1 MHVLAARP
9 GGFVDDGAAG
19 VVRVSQSPGDI
30 VVLSAADTTL
40 SLLAEAV
47 QALPETA
54 PRVRLTNLM
63 ALRQPASV
71 DWYIDDVLSHAR
83 AIVIDHLGAAADWA
97 YLVERVTAMAQRQGQ
112 WVALFSGDMQE
123 DAQLLLRSSAGVA
136 DSRLLWRYLREGGRV
151 NAQRFFATILHRVWG
166 IGLPPDPPEPM
177 PEVFPYQPATA
188 LPRVDTQA
196 PTALLVLYRAHV
208 LAGNTGVFDRLMQA
222 LAERGL
228 QVRAW
233 AVDSLKS
240 CAAQS
245 ALRAAFAAQPV
256 DIVLN
261 TTAFAAGGGDGD
273 GDETCPWWG
282 DAPVLQLITAGSSRE
297 RWAQDPHGLSPRD
310 QAMHVVLPEVD
321 GRIITRAISFK
332 GTGWRCERAEV
343 DVARYEAAFDRIDFV
358 AELAR
363 RWCRLR
369 RQPPHRLRLAFILAN
384 YPCDDARIG
393 HAVGLDTP
401 ASLLAILDALREQG
415 VDVGDLPADGQRL
428 MALLQQSVTHS
439 LEANPMRPAVQSL
452 ALQDYERSLSSLPA
466 ALRAQVDALW
476 GPPQCDP
483 MVRQGR
489 IMIPGL
495 RLGRVFV
502 GIQPPRGRDID
513 LVRTY
518 HDADLVP
525 PHAYLAFYV
534 WLREH
539 WQADAIV
546 HVGKHGNLEW
556 LPGKSVALGQGCW
569 PDWVLGPMPHLYP
582 FIVNDPGEGC
592 QAKRRTQA
600 VIVDHL
606 MPPLTRAET
615 YGLLQ
620 AIERTMDEYYEA
632 LLLDP
637 RRAQRL
643 RERILDDVLQH
654 QLHRDLGFETPA
666 DEGQR
671 VALLQ
676 RLDAYLCDIKESQ
689 IRQGL
694 HIFGRSPEGPAR
706 LETLMALVR
715 FPRGSGMAQDSLLRA
730 LAADLGLEGYD
741 PLQAEAAAPWQG
753 PRPAPLVAVHDGPWR
768 HHGHTRERLERLALQ
783 ALAEPCRFDPAQWP
797 RTCAV
802 LSDVLDRVVPRLD
815 ACGRQEMTQ
824 LLSGLRGRFVPPGP
838 SGAPSRGRIDVLPT
852 GRNFY
857 AVDTRAVPTPT
868 AWAMGMQ
875 AAQRLIERHLQDH
888 GTYPQSVGMS
898 VWGTSTMRT
907 GGEDFAQALA
917 LLGVRP
923 RWAEG
928 SGRVVDIE
936 VLPMSITQRPRIDV
950 TLRISGFF
958 RDAFPALIDLFDVAV
973 QAVAAIPP
981 EDEPDE
987 VNPIRVRVQREAGLA
1002 RAHGEDSREAWRRAT
1017 WRVFGPRLGDYGNGI
1032 QERIQSGRW
1041 RARDE
1046 LAQAF
1051 VNASAYAYG
1060 QGQHGAPAHHSFMQ
1074 RMAAVDV
1081 VVHNQDNREH
1091 DILDSDGYYP
1101 FLGGMAAAS
1110 TWLRGQAPA
1119 IYHGD
1124 ASVPGAPRIRTLA
1137 EELARVVRARA
1148 VNPKWVAAMRQHGYR
1163 GAAEMASTV
1172 DLLFG
1177 FGATT
1182 GLVADHQYALM
1193 ADTYVLDPVNQA
1205 FLQQVNPQ
1213 ALRSLGLR
1221 LLEAIQRGLWRDGGA
1236 YAERL
1241 REALLWLDD
1250 AMENNP
1256 SVNPL

>member
-1 MHVLAARP
+1 
-9 GGFVDDGAAG
+9 
-19 VVRVSQSPGDI
+19 
-30 VVLSAADTTL
+30 
-40 SLLAEAV
+40 
-47 QALPETA
+47 
-54 PRVRLTNLM
+54 
-63 ALRQPASV
+63 
-71 DWYIDDVLSHAR
+71 
-83 AIVIDHLGAAADWA
+83 
-97 YLVERVTAMAQRQGQ
+97 
-112 WVALFSGDMQE
+112 
-123 DAQLLLRSSAGVA
+123 
-136 DSRLLWRYLREGGRV
+136 
-151 NAQRFFATILHRVWG
+151 
-166 IGLPPDPPEPM
+166 
-177 PEVFPYQPATA
+177 
-188 LPRVDTQA
+188 
-196 PTALLVLYRAHV
+196 
-208 LAGNTGVFDRLMQA
+208 
-222 LAERGL
+222 
-228 QVRAW
+228 
-233 AVDSLKS
+233 
-240 CAAQS
+240 
-245 ALRAAFAAQPV
+245 
-256 DIVLN
+256 
-261 TTAFAAGGGDGD
+261 
-273 GDETCPWWG
+273 
-282 DAPVLQLITAGSSRE
+282 LITAGSSRE

-343 DVARYEAAFDRIDFV
+343 DVARYEAAIDRIEFV

-369 RQPPHRLRLAFILAN
+369 WVPPRQLRLAFILAN

-415 VDVGDLPADGQRL
+415 VDVGHLPADGQRL

-439 LEANPMRPAVQSL
+439 LEANPMRPAFQSL
-452 ALQDYERSLSSLPA
+452 ALQDYERSLSSLPE

-476 GPPQCDP
+476 GPPQNDP

-495 RLGRVFV
+495 RLGQVFV

-569 PDWVLGPMPHLYP
+569 PDWILGPMPHLYP

-615 YGLLQ
+615 YGPLQ

-643 RERILDDVLQH
+643 RERILDEVLQH
-654 QLHRDLGFETPA
+654 QLHRDLGFEAPR
-666 DEGQR
+666 DEAQR
-671 VALLQ
+671 TALLQ
-676 RLDAYLCDIKESQ
+676 RLDAYLCEIKESQ

-694 HIFGRSPEGPAR
+694 HTFGCSPQGVAR
-706 LETLMALVR
+706 LETLMALAR
-715 FPRGSGMAQDSLLRA
+715 FPRGSAPEQDSLLRA

-741 PLQAEAAAPWQG
+741 PLQAEAATPWRG
-753 PRPAPLVAVHDGPWR
+753 PRPAVLAAIADGPWR
-768 HHGHTRERLERLALQ
+768 HHGHTRERLERLALEV
-783 ALAEPCRFDPAQWP
+783 LREPHRLDPAQWP
-797 RTCAV
+797 RTTAV
-802 LSDVLDRVVPRLD
+802 LKNVLDRVAPRLD
-815 ACGRQEMTQ
+815 ACGQNEITH
-824 LLSGLRGRFVPPGP
+824 LLAGLRGRFVPPGP

-875 AAQRLIERHLQDH
+875 AAQQLIERHLQEH
-888 GTYPQSVGMS
+888 GAFPQCVGLS

-958 RDAFPALIDLFDVAV
+958 RDAFPGLIDLFDAAV
-973 QAVAAIPP
+973 HAVAAIPP
-981 EDEPDE
+981 DEESDE
-987 VNPIRVRVQREAGLA
+987 VNPIRVRVQREAQLA
-1002 RAHGEDSREAWRRAT
+1002 RERGEQAGEAWRQAT
-1017 WRVFGPRLGDYGNGI
+1017 WRVFGPRIGDYGNGI

-1041 RARDE
+1041 QAREE

-1060 QGQHGAPAHHSFMQ
+1060 QGQHGTPAHYSFLQ

-1119 IYHGD
+1119 VYHGD

-1182 GLVADHQYALM
+1182 GLVADHQYALL

-1205 FLQQVNPQ
+1205 FLQHANPQ
-1213 ALRSLGLR
+1213 ALRSMGLR

>member
-9 GGFVDDGAAG
+9 GGFVDDGASG
-19 VVRVSQSPGDI
+19 VVRVAQSPGDI

-40 SLLAEAV
+40 SLLADAV

-54 PRVRLTNLM
+54 PSVRLANLM

-71 DWYIDDVLSHAR
+71 DWYVDDVLCHAR
-83 AIVIDHLGAAADWA
+83 AIVIDHLGAATDWA
-97 YLVERVTAMAQRQGQ
+97 YLVERVTAMALQRGQ

-123 DAQLLLRSSAGVA
+123 DAQLLLRSTAGVA

-151 NAQRFFATILHRVWG
+151 NAQRFFATILHRVWR
-166 IGLPPDPPEPM
+166 IGPPPDPPVSM
-177 PEVFPYQPATA
+177 PEVFPYEPVQP
-188 LPRVDTQA
+188 LPRVEPRT
-196 PTALLVLYRAHV
+196 PTVLLVLYRAHV

-240 CAAQS
+240 AAAQS
-245 ALRAAFAAQPV
+245 ALRTVVAAHPV
-256 DIVLN
+256 DVVLN
-261 TTAFAAGGGDGD
+261 TTAFAVGDAD
-273 GDETCPWWG
+273 GRRPWWG
-282 DAPVLQLITAGSSRE
+282 DAVVLQVITAGSSRE
-297 RWAQDPHGLSPRD
+297 RWMQDPHGLSPRD

-321 GRIITRAISFK
+321 GRIITRAVSFK
-332 GTGWRCERAEV
+332 GTGWRCERAEI
-343 DVARYEAAFDRIDFV
+343 DVANYEAASDRIEFV

-369 RQPPHRLRLAFILAN
+369 RVPPQQLRLAFILAN

-401 ASLLAILDALREQG
+401 ASLLAMLEALREHAY
-415 VDVGDLPADGQRL
+415 DVGELPADGQRL

-439 LEANPMRPAVQSL
+439 LEANPMRPAFQSL
-452 ALQDYERSLSSLPA
+452 ALQDYERSLSSLPEA
-466 ALRAQVDALW
+466 MRAQVDALW
-476 GPPQCDP
+476 GPPQNDP

-495 RLGRVFV
+495 RLGQVFV

-539 WQADAIV
+539 WRADVVV

-556 LPGKSVALGQGCW
+556 LPGKSVALGSGCW
-569 PDWVLGPMPHLYP
+569 PDWVLGPTPHLYP

-615 YGLLQ
+615 YGPLQ
-620 AIERTMDEYYEA
+620 AIERAMDEYYEA

-643 RERILDDVLQH
+643 RERILDEVLQH
-654 QLHRDLGFETPA
+654 QLHRDLGFEAPR
-666 DEGQR
+666 DEAQR
-671 VALLQ
+671 AALLQ
-676 RLDAYLCDIKESQ
+676 RLDAYLCEIKESQ

-694 HIFGRSPEGPAR
+694 HIFGRSPQGLAR
-706 LETLMALVR
+706 LETLMALAR
-715 FPRGSGMAQDSLLRA
+715 FPRGSAPEQDSLLRA

-741 PLQAEAAAPWQG
+741 PLQAEAAMRWQG
-753 PRPAPLVAVHDGPWR
+753 PRPAPLVAIADGPWR
-768 HHGHTRERLERLALQ
+768 HHGHTRERLERLALEV
-783 ALAEPCRFDPAQWP
+783 LREPLRLDPAQWP
-797 RTCAV
+797 RTTAV
-802 LSDVLDRVVPRLD
+802 LKDVLDRVAPRLD
-815 ACGRQEMTQ
+815 TCGQNEMTH
-824 LLSGLRGRFVPPGP
+824 LLAGLQGRFVPPGP

-875 AAQRLIERHLQDH
+875 AAQRLIERHLQEH
-888 GTYPQSVGMS
+888 GAFPQCVGLS

-923 RWAEG
+923 RWADG

-958 RDAFPALIDLFDVAV
+958 RDAFPGLIDLFDAAV

-981 EDEPDE
+981 DEEPDD
-987 VNPIRVRVQREAGLA
+987 VNPIRARVQREAQLA
-1002 RAHGEDSREAWRRAT
+1002 RERGEQADEAWRQAT
-1017 WRVFGPRLGDYGNGI
+1017 WRVFGPRIGDYGNGI

-1041 RARDE
+1041 QTREE

-1060 QGQHGAPAHHSFMQ
+1060 RQQHGAPAHHSFMQ

-1110 TWLRGQAPA
+1110 TWLRGQSPV

-1148 VNPKWVAAMRQHGYR
+1148 VNPKWVSAMRQHGYR

-1182 GLVADHQYALM
+1182 GMVGDHQYSLV
-1193 ADTYVLDPVNQA
+1193 ADTYVLDPINQA
-1205 FLQQVNPQ
+1205 FLQHANPQ
-1213 ALRSLGLR
+1213 ALRSMGQR
-1221 LLEAIQRGLWRDGGA
+1221 LLEAIERGLWRDAGV

-1241 REALLWLDD
+1241 RDTLLRLDD
-1250 AMENNP
+1250 ALETNP
-1256 SVNPL
+1256 SEKPS

>member
-40 SLLAEAV
+40 SLLADAV

-54 PRVRLTNLM
+54 PSVRLANLM

-188 LPRVDTQA
+188 LPRVDAQA

-245 ALRAAFAAQPV
+245 ALRAAVASQPV

-273 GDETCPWWG
+273 GEETCPWWG

-343 DVARYEAAFDRIDFV
+343 DVARYEAAIDRIEFV

-369 RQPPHRLRLAFILAN
+369 WVPPRQLRLAFILAN

-415 VDVGDLPADGQRL
+415 VDVGHLPADGQRL

-439 LEANPMRPAVQSL
+439 LEANPMRPAFQSL
-452 ALQDYERSLSSLPA
+452 ALQDYERSLSSLPE

-476 GPPQCDP
+476 GPPQNDP

-495 RLGRVFV
+495 RLGQVFV

-569 PDWVLGPMPHLYP
+569 PDWILGPMPHLYP

-615 YGLLQ
+615 YGPLQ

-643 RERILDDVLQH
+643 RERILDEVLQH
-654 QLHRDLGFETPA
+654 QLHRDLGFEAPR
-666 DEGQR
+666 DEAQR
-671 VALLQ
+671 TALLQ
-676 RLDAYLCDIKESQ
+676 RLDAYLCEIKESQ

-694 HIFGRSPEGPAR
+694 HIFGCSPQGVAR
-706 LETLMALVR
+706 LETLMALAR
-715 FPRGSGMAQDSLLRA
+715 FPRGSAPEQDSLLRA

-741 PLQAEAAAPWQG
+741 PLQAEAATPWRG
-753 PRPAPLVAVHDGPWR
+753 PRPAVLAAIADGPWR
-768 HHGHTRERLERLALQ
+768 HHGHTRERLERLALEV
-783 ALAEPCRFDPAQWP
+783 LREPHRLDPAQWP
-797 RTCAV
+797 RTTAV
-802 LSDVLDRVVPRLD
+802 LKDVLDRVAPRLD
-815 ACGRQEMTQ
+815 ACGQNEITH
-824 LLSGLRGRFVPPGP
+824 LLAGLRGRFVPPGP
-838 SGAPSRGRIDVLPT
+838 SGTPSRGRIDVLPT

-875 AAQRLIERHLQDH
+875 AAQQLIERHLQEH
-888 GTYPQSVGMS
+888 GAFPQCVGLS

-958 RDAFPALIDLFDVAV
+958 RDAFPGLIDLFDAAV
-973 QAVAAIPP
+973 HAVAAIPP
-981 EDEPDE
+981 DEESDE
-987 VNPIRVRVQREAGLA
+987 VNPIRVRVQREAQLA
-1002 RAHGEDSREAWRRAT
+1002 RERGEQAGEAWRQAT
-1017 WRVFGPRLGDYGNGI
+1017 WRVFGPRIGDYGNGI

-1041 RARDE
+1041 QAREE

-1060 QGQHGAPAHHSFMQ
+1060 HGQHGTPAHHSFMQ

-1119 IYHGD
+1119 VYHGD

-1182 GLVADHQYALM
+1182 GLVGDHQYALV

-1213 ALRSLGLR
+1213 ALRSMGLR